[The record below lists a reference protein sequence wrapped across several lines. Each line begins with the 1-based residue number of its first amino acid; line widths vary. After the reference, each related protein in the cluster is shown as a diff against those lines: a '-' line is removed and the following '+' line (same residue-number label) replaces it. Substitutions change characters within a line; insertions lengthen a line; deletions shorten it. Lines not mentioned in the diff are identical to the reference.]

1 MWIGQKWQYNRF
13 NLPLILVGDTPSETR
28 EHLLL
33 VLFVNLT
40 SFYLQK
46 DMLLLPFVS
55 SRLLLALTC
64 FMDSVFFYCFLF
76 REDVAS
82 YAFWHNFS
90 QKFPNRL
97 FLNIANK

>member
-1 MWIGQKWQYNRF
+1 MWIGPKWQYNRF
-13 NLPLILVGDTPSETR
+13 NLPLILVGDTPSKTR

-64 FMDSVFFYCFLF
+64 FMDSVFLLSSVSRGRSLLRLLAQLF
-76 REDVAS
+76 TKIS
-82 YAFWHNFS
+82 
-90 QKFPNRL
+90 K
-97 FLNIANK
+97 

>member
-13 NLPLILVGDTPSETR
+13 NLPLILVGDTPSKTR

-64 FMDSVFFYCFLF
+64 FMDSVFLLF
-76 REDVAS
+76 SVSRGRS
-82 YAFWHNFS
+82 LLRLLGTTFHKNFQIDS
-90 QKFPNRL
+90 S
-97 FLNIANK
+97 

>member
-13 NLPLILVGDTPSETR
+13 NLPLILVGDTLSKTR

-64 FMDSVFFYCFLF
+64 FMDSVFFIVFCFE
-76 REDVAS
+76 RT
-82 YAFWHNFS
+82 
-90 QKFPNRL
+90 
-97 FLNIANK
+97 